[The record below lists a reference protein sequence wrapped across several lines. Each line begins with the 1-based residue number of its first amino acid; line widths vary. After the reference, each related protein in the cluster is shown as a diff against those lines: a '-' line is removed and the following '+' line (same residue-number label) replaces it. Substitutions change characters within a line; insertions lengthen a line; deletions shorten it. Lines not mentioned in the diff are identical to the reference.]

1 MAVELAKH
9 VHEMYNS
16 EKNSTAKLRFIDKA
30 TQVALAQEKYLLCR
44 KYLASNPNLCDEAR
58 DILMNG
64 KANSVKINLLSQ
76 GHLNHAP
83 DTISDLYFSMKRRGF
98 GWWQRNSF
106 INGHYWHTTPE
117 APNTP
122 IEVLTDIL
130 EETMKDV
137 PRYGASRTIGAIVS
151 HPNATLEM
159 AVRAST
165 SEDETIRQAGFG
177 RLIEIEKA
185 KNFQE
190 VA

>member
-1 MAVELAKH
+1 MAVELANH

-16 EKNSTAKLRFIDKA
+16 EKNSTARLRFIDKA
-30 TQVALAQEKYLLCR
+30 TQIALAQDRYLLCR

-64 KANSVKINLLSQ
+64 KANSVKINLLAQ

-106 INGHYWHTTPE
+106 IHGHYWKDTQ

-130 EETMKDV
+130 EATMKEN
-137 PRYGASRTIGAIVS
+137 PRYGASRTIGGIIE
-151 HPNATLEM
+151 HPNSTLEM
-159 AVRAST
+159 ALRAST
-165 SEDETIRQAGFG
+165 SEDETIRQAGFN
-177 RLIEIEKA
+177 RLIAIEKA
-185 KNFQE
+185 KK
-190 VA
+190 AA

>member
-1 MAVELAKH
+1 MAVELANH

-16 EKNSTAKLRFIDKA
+16 EKNSTARLRFIDKA
-30 TQVALAQEKYLLCR
+30 TQIALANEKYLLCR
-44 KYLASNPNLCDEAR
+44 KYLASNPNLCEEAR
-58 DILMNG
+58 DILMEG
-64 KANSVKINLLSQ
+64 KANSVKLNLLSQ

-98 GWWQRNSF
+98 GWWQRNTFVS
-106 INGHYWHTTPE
+106 GHYWAHSQHI
-117 APNTP
+117 PNTP
-122 IEVLTDIL
+122 IEVITDIL

-165 SEDETIRQAGFG
+165 SDDETVKRAGFD
-177 RLIEIEKA
+177 RLIEFENAKKA
-185 KNFQE
+185 
-190 VA
+190 A

>member
-30 TQVALAQEKYLLCR
+30 TQIALAKEKYLLCR

-58 DILMNG
+58 DILMEG
-64 KANSVKINLLSQ
+64 KANSVKLNLLSQ

-98 GWWQRNSF
+98 GWWQRNTF
-106 INGHYWHTTPE
+106 INGHYWTADRET
-117 APNTP
+117 PNTP
-122 IEVLTDIL
+122 TEVITDIL
-130 EETMKDV
+130 EETMKDQ
-137 PRYGASRTIGAIVS
+137 PRYGAPRTISAIVS

-159 AVRAST
+159 ALRAST
-165 SEDETIRQAGFG
+165 SDDEVIKRAGFD
-177 RLIEIEKA
+177 RLIELENAKKA
-185 KNFQE
+185 
-190 VA
+190 A

>member
-16 EKNSTAKLRFIDKA
+16 EKNSTARLRFIDKA
-30 TQVALAQEKYLLCR
+30 TQIALAKEKYLLCR
-44 KYLASNPNLCDEAR
+44 KYLASNPNLCEEAR
-58 DILMNG
+58 DILMEG
-64 KANSVKINLLSQ
+64 KANSVKLNLLAQ
-76 GHLNHAP
+76 GHLNHSP

-106 INGHYWHTTPE
+106 INGHYWATSPE

-122 IEVLTDIL
+122 TAVITDIL

-137 PRYGASRTIGAIVS
+137 PRYGASRTIGGIIT
-151 HPNATLEM
+151 HPNSTLEM

-165 SEDETIRQAGFG
+165 SEDETIRQAGFA
-177 RLIEIEKA
+177 RLIELENAKKA
-185 KNFQE
+185 
-190 VA
+190 A